1 MEQNPQPHRRAK
13 DPNRKWYILLLLF
26 CLAVLT
32 RYILFKHPLAYYKH
46 YFFRDIDRYTV
57 QEGLRHANFKPFY
70 TIKMY
75 TSGRVS
81 REMEMANIWGNIL
94 GFVPVGILLP
104 LSFPFFRNF
113 FVTLFSIFL
122 LSLAFET
129 CQLYLGLGVFDVDDL
144 MLNTI
149 GGVAGYMMYAVA
161 RLMRGPAHR

>member
-1 MEQNPQPHRRAK
+1 MNDPRYQQRSQK
-13 DPNRKWYILLLLF
+13 DPNRKWYILLLLC

-32 RYILFKHPLAYYKH
+32 RYILFKHPLSYYRH
-46 YFFRDIDRYTV
+46 HLFSDIERYTV
-57 QEGLRHANFKPFY
+57 QEGLRHANFKLFY

-75 TSGRVS
+75 TSGHVS
-81 REMEMANIWGNIL
+81 REMEMANIWGNII

-122 LSLAFET
+122 LSLAYET

-149 GGVAGYMMYAVA
+149 GGTAGYLMYALA
-161 RLMRGPAHR
+161 RVLRGPVQR